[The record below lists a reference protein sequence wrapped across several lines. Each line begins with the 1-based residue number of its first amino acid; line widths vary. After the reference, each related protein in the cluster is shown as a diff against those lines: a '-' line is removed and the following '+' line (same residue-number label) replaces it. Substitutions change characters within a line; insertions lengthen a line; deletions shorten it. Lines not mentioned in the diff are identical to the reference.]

1 MSSFLYFEDV
11 SFALHWVSAS
21 GVEMSFEEKSAWI
34 MGVVAVGSYAV
45 YLAIV
50 LGLAGSTPLTEVS
63 YVAPLLWTVGS
74 SIAVSIALHAVVG
87 ISSPRDAGKKDQRD
101 REIYRFGEYIGQSF
115 VVIGGVAAL
124 LMAMAELEHFW
135 IANVIYLTFVLSAIL
150 GSVAKIVAYRRGFQ
164 PW

>member
-1 MSSFLYFEDV
+1 
-11 SFALHWVSAS
+11 
-21 GVEMSFEEKSAWI
+21 MSFEEKSAWI
-34 MGVVAVGSYAV
+34 MGVVAVGSYSV

-50 LGLAGSTPLTEVS
+50 LGLAGRTPLTEVS

-74 SIAVSIALHAVVG
+74 SIAASIALHAVIG

-101 REIYRFGEYIGQSF
+101 KEIYRFGEYIGQSF

-124 LMAMAELEHFW
+124 LMAMAELDHFW

>member
-1 MSSFLYFEDV
+1 
-11 SFALHWVSAS
+11 
-21 GVEMSFEEKSAWI
+21 MSFEEKSAWI
-34 MGVVAVGSYAV
+34 MGVVAVGSYSV

-50 LGLAGSTPLTEVS
+50 LGLAGGTPLTEVS
-63 YVAPLLWTVGS
+63 YVAPLLWTVGA
-74 SIAVSIALHAVVG
+74 SIAASIALHAVMG

-101 REIYRFGEYIGQSF
+101 KEIHRFGEYIGQSF

-124 LMAMAELEHFW
+124 LMAMAELDHFW

>member
-1 MSSFLYFEDV
+1 
-11 SFALHWVSAS
+11 
-21 GVEMSFEEKSAWI
+21 MSFEEKSAWI
-34 MGVVAVGSYAV
+34 MGVVAVGSYSV

-74 SIAVSIALHAVVG
+74 SIAASIALHAVMG

-101 REIYRFGEYIGQSF
+101 REIYRFGEYMGQSF

-124 LMAMAELEHFW
+124 LMAMVELDHFW

>member
-1 MSSFLYFEDV
+1 
-11 SFALHWVSAS
+11 
-21 GVEMSFEEKSAWI
+21 MSFEEKSAGI
-34 MGVVAVGSYAV
+34 MGVVAAGSYGA

-50 LGLAGSTPLTEVS
+50 LGLAGTMPVS
-63 YVAPLLWTVGS
+63 DVPYVAPLLWTVGA
-74 SIAVSIALHAVVG
+74 SIAVSIVLHAVMG
-87 ISSPRDAGKKDQRD
+87 IFSPKDAGKKDQRD

-124 LMAMAELEHFW
+124 LMAITETDHFW

-150 GSVAKIVAYRRGFQ
+150 GAVAKIVAYRRGFQ

>member
-1 MSSFLYFEDV
+1 
-11 SFALHWVSAS
+11 
-21 GVEMSFEEKSAWI
+21 MSFEEKSAWI
-34 MGVVAVGSYAV
+34 MGVVAVGSYSA

-50 LGLAGSTPLTEVS
+50 LGLAGGTPLTEVS
-63 YVAPLLWTVGS
+63 YVAPLLWTVGA
-74 SIAVSIALHAVVG
+74 SIAASIALHAVMG

-101 REIYRFGEYIGQSF
+101 KEIHRFGEYIGQSF

-124 LMAMAELEHFW
+124 LMAMAELDHFW

>member
-1 MSSFLYFEDV
+1 
-11 SFALHWVSAS
+11 
-21 GVEMSFEEKSAWI
+21 MSFEEKSAWI
-34 MGVVAVGSYAV
+34 VGVVAAGSYGV

-50 LGLAGSTPLTEVS
+50 LGLAGSMPVADVP
-63 YVAPLLWTVGS
+63 YVAPLLWTIGA
-74 SIAVSIALHAVVG
+74 SIGVSIALHILLG
-87 ISSPRDAGKKDQRD
+87 IFSPKEAGKKDQRD

-115 VVIGGVAAL
+115 VVIGGVAGL
-124 LMAMAELEHFW
+124 LLAMAEVDYFW

>member
-1 MSSFLYFEDV
+1 MSALFYIFLGM
-11 SFALHWVSAS
+11 AGA
-21 GVEMSFEEKSAWI
+21 EMSFEEKSAWI
-34 MGVVAVGSYAV
+34 MGVVATGSYGV

-50 LGLAGSTPLTEVS
+50 LGMAGTMPVAEVP
-63 YVAPLLWTVGS
+63 YVAPLLWTIGA
-74 SIAVSIALHAVVG
+74 SIAASIALNILLG
-87 ISSPRDAGKKDQRD
+87 IISPKEAGKKDQRD

-124 LMAMAELEHFW
+124 LLAMAEVDHFW

>member
-1 MSSFLYFEDV
+1 
-11 SFALHWVSAS
+11 
-21 GVEMSFEEKSAWI
+21 MSFEEKSAWI
-34 MGVVAVGSYAV
+34 MGVVAVGSYSA

-50 LGLAGSTPLTEVS
+50 LGLAGGTPLTEVS
-63 YVAPLLWTVGS
+63 YVAPLLWTVGA
-74 SIAVSIALHAVVG
+74 SIAASIALHAVMG

-101 REIYRFGEYIGQSF
+101 KEIYRFGEYIGQSF

-124 LMAMAELEHFW
+124 LMAMAELDHFW